1 MAGAFDNP
9 NQIQEFLGILK
20 RRLWTLVLPVVYLG
34 VIGSAIAL
42 FLPKKYEVDIVLN
55 VLEARVDDPGR
66 LDANAQQTAVQ
77 RELPN
82 AESHVKQHRSI
93 RQVIEELGWE
103 DYLQQTSIEQNEYID
118 RVAKNLDVKVTAKQK
133 DEGSTFIKI
142 TYKDTDRD
150 RAETFLNA
158 LAPRWLE
165 DISEQDINNQVEA
178 AKSMRGLVEDE
189 DSRYRAAEEEII
201 EIQQLFSITPAQPG
215 VETRFS
221 SDPIEEQ
228 LKEAES
234 RLGAAE
240 AERDGA
246 LAKLES
252 LREALLEQP
261 PTLDVENTPE
271 KGAIQTQMASLKTQE
286 LAILAEREGLKQ
298 GASNTWWKSERN
310 LANVREQIAE
320 LEDAIAGLESTFDEV
335 PNPAR
340 QQLELQETIL
350 IGDIK
355 GLDSQIERTRSE
367 VFDLDIRQ
375 KRRTK
380 AMGDL
385 REKQNQATQARTKAE
400 GHLAELAQ
408 IEENIAMMRALGTP
422 YVVTKS
428 AVADVK
434 PNSPN
439 VPLLILGS
447 LLAGL
452 AIGIGLTALLE
463 FARPGFRTPADAVR
477 ALTVPVLGVV
487 DHISTRAERVRTR
500 TQRMLVC
507 FSTLILLGGL
517 VWISWAWHKKPEL
530 LGTDL
535 AHALD
540 ELHESLK

>member
-1 MAGAFDNP
+1 MAGALENP
-9 NQIQEFLGILK
+9 NQVQEFLGVLK

-42 FLPKKYEVDIVLN
+42 FLPKKYEVDITLN

-82 AESHVKQHRSI
+82 AESHVKQHRRI

-103 DYLQQTSIEQNEYID
+103 DYLQQTGVEQNEYIE

-133 DEGSTFIKI
+133 DEGSTFIDI
-142 TYKDTDRD
+142 TYKDTDRN
-150 RAETFLNA
+150 RAETFLNT
-158 LAPRWLE
+158 LAPRWLVE
-165 DISEQDINNQVEA
+165 ISEQDINNQVEA

-189 DSRYRAAEEEII
+189 DLRYRTAEEEII

-215 VETRFS
+215 IETRFS

-234 RLGAAE
+234 RLSAAE

-246 LAKLES
+246 LAELES
-252 LREALLEQP
+252 IREAMQAQP
-261 PTLDVENTPE
+261 LTIDVENTPE
-271 KGAIQTQMASLKTQE
+271 RGAIQTQMAKLRTQE
-286 LAILAEREGLKQ
+286 LAILAERKGLRE
-298 GASNTWWKSERN
+298 GASSSWWKSERN
-310 LANVREQIAE
+310 LTNVRDQMAE
-320 LEDAIAGLESTFDEV
+320 LEDEMAGLESTFEEI

-340 QQLELQETIL
+340 QPLELKETLL

-355 GLDSQIERTRSE
+355 GLDSQIARTRSE
-367 VFDLDIRQ
+367 VFDLDIKQ

-385 REKQNQATQARTKAE
+385 REKQNQATQAKTKAE

-428 AVADVK
+428 AVSDVK

-439 VPLLILGS
+439 VPLIIVGS

-463 FARPGFRTPADAVR
+463 FARPGFRTPSDAVR

-487 DHISTRAERVRTR
+487 DHISTHAERVRSR
-500 TQRMLVC
+500 TQRALVG

-517 VWISWAWHKKPEL
+517 VWISWAWHQKPEL